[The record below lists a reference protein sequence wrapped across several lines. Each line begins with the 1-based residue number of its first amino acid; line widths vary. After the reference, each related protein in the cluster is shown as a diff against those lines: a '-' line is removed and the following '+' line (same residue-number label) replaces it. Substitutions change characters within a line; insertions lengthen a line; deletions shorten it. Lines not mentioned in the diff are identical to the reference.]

1 MPAPRLRRLRSLAA
15 HVGADADRVAE
26 LQAQWAE
33 SRAQTAAIEE
43 ELKAANA
50 TFAPETDEKVAP
62 MAGVTVLEVA
72 NWAATPA
79 AGAIMAD
86 LGADVREQRLRAC
99 TQP

>member
-15 HVGADADRVAE
+15 HVGADDRVAE

-86 LGADVREQRLRAC
+86 LGADVREQRLRSC
-99 TQP
+99 TQS